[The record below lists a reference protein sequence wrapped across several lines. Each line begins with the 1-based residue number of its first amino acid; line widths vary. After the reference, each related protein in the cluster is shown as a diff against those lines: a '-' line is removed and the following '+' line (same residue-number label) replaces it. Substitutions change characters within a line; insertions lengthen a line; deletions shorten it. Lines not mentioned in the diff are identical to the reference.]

1 MTLENFNENL
11 KKYARLIAETG
22 VNVQDNHTVVLQIS
36 VDQAPLARLITEEA
50 YRLGAA
56 EVIVQWSD
64 ETIQREFLAHAATDR
79 IENVPQYKIDQTD
92 DWIAKGA
99 SRISVVSSNPD

>member
-56 EVIVQWSD
+56 
-64 ETIQREFLAHAATDR
+64 R
-79 IENVPQYKIDQTD
+79 
-92 DWIAKGA
+92 
-99 SRISVVSSNPD
+99 SNCSMERRNHST

>member
-36 VDQAPLARLITEEA
+36 VDQAPPCPLNYGRSLSL
-50 YRLGAA
+50 RRG
-56 EVIVQWSD
+56 
-64 ETIQREFLAHAATDR
+64 R
-79 IENVPQYKIDQTD
+79 
-92 DWIAKGA
+92 
-99 SRISVVSSNPD
+99 SNCSMERRNHST

>member
-50 YRLGAA
+50 YRFRRG
-56 EVIVQWSD
+56 
-64 ETIQREFLAHAATDR
+64 R
-79 IENVPQYKIDQTD
+79 
-92 DWIAKGA
+92 
-99 SRISVVSSNPD
+99 SNCSMERRNHST

>member
-36 VDQAPLARLITEEA
+36 VDQAPLARLITA
-50 YRLGAA
+50 SPR
-56 EVIVQWSD
+56 QS
-64 ETIQREFLAHAATDR
+64 FLPRQSA
-79 IENVPQYKIDQTD
+79 
-92 DWIAKGA
+92 
-99 SRISVVSSNPD
+99 VSP

>member
-36 VDQAPLARLITEEA
+36 VDQAPCPLNYGRSLSL
-50 YRLGAA
+50 RRG
-56 EVIVQWSD
+56 
-64 ETIQREFLAHAATDR
+64 R
-79 IENVPQYKIDQTD
+79 
-92 DWIAKGA
+92 
-99 SRISVVSSNPD
+99 

>member
-1 MTLENFNENL
+1 MFRTII
-11 KKYARLIAETG
+11 RLFTNQCRSSA
-22 VNVQDNHTVVLQIS
+22 
-36 VDQAPLARLITEEA
+36 LARLITEEA

-92 DWIAKGA
+92 D
-99 SRISVVSSNPD
+99 